1 MRAKEGILEE
11 VSPVL
16 SKSVLQVIETALQA
30 TLVNKVGIMLQIYPQ
45 EVSKVE
51 ITL

>member
-1 MRAKEGILEE
+1 VRVKEGILEE

-16 SKSVLQVIETALQA
+16 SRSVLRVIETALQA
-30 TLVNKVGIMLQIYPQ
+30 TLVNKVGIIVQIYPQ
-45 EVSKVE
+45 EVDKVV

>member
-1 MRAKEGILEE
+1 MRAKEEILEE

-16 SKSVLQVIETALQA
+16 SKSVLRVTETALQA
-30 TLVNKVGIMLQIYPQ
+30 TLVNKVVIIVQIYHQ
-45 EVSKVE
+45 GVAKVV

>member
-1 MRAKEGILEE
+1 MEE

-16 SKSVLQVIETALQA
+16 SKLILRVIEIVLQA
-30 TLVNKVGIMLQIYPQ
+30 TLVSKVGIIVQIYPQ
-45 EVSKVE
+45 GVTKVV